1 MTDNAS
7 AAAAVNNI
15 NESDAQSS
23 SVPHV
28 IRVTFLGVAGILV
41 NPPNNNPDDAGPR
54 LQSAPINFPP
64 PSNLRAVASIS
75 RTYKSGGKPSGLS
88 NCLSKP
94 PSGRGSSEINS
105 SNSEIDKAS
114 ALSAEPER
122 FVAVWNDDCQDL
134 NQNLINTS
142 NDVAFEADL
151 VPSMGESEN
160 DPSSTFAPKT
170 FCITLGL
177 VPDNVEE
184 EITPNEGGG
193 GAVGPMVAIPI
204 GFSHL
209 IINGE
214 ETLNGRRKQLDLPLT
229 SVSNLIGPFGVESPL
244 MKLTKAVDGADAT
257 EAKAKKSKSIVKRMF
272 KKGTKSANGADR
284 SIFQLG
290 RPPNNEERN
299 LFLERF
305 GVDQSGDAIVRVAL
319 EVFPRGSDLEK
330 TFKQKAKLR
339 KRKQRKQA
347 ETKNTARV
355 TPSAIHSSMVEKR
368 DDISAVSSSSLVDDA
383 DDGSADSDCSQS
395 YTQISS
401 DGEESWDNGNTGS
414 WGDDEE
420 TFATFEDTVGTMDT
434 MDTRDISLPPPTS
447 NAKGVFGRMF
457 DCAVPTCTKEDDY
470 LMVDDVA
477 GDGVSHYNIDAVASA
492 MASMSMS
499 VNGQETDKNSM
510 SNGSP
515 EKNIPSRVVTTKVR
529 ESAKTKESD
538 AAKVPTPSPV
548 AIPNPQKST
557 EDGPHDSGV
566 AEVLKFN
573 ASSIQLQE
581 STESKHDS
589 DVPGGSN
596 LNETLVF
603 PPKVAETV
611 IKANNSP
618 KDAVP
623 KKKEKT
629 RGGFF
634 RRNHSTKKEKKST
647 AAMKT
652 PPLAEVLPDD
662 IMNQIDEEIEGHEFT
677 LAQHS
682 QNSF

>member
-1 MTDNAS
+1 
-7 AAAAVNNI
+7 
-15 NESDAQSS
+15 
-23 SVPHV
+23 
-28 IRVTFLGVAGILV
+28 
-41 NPPNNNPDDAGPR
+41 
-54 LQSAPINFPP
+54 
-64 PSNLRAVASIS
+64 
-75 RTYKSGGKPSGLS
+75 
-88 NCLSKP
+88 
-94 PSGRGSSEINS
+94 
-105 SNSEIDKAS
+105 
-114 ALSAEPER
+114 
-122 FVAVWNDDCQDL
+122 
-134 NQNLINTS
+134 
-142 NDVAFEADL
+142 
-151 VPSMGESEN
+151 
-160 DPSSTFAPKT
+160 
-170 FCITLGL
+170 
-177 VPDNVEE
+177 
-184 EITPNEGGG
+184 
-193 GAVGPMVAIPI
+193 
-204 GFSHL
+204 
-209 IINGE
+209 
-214 ETLNGRRKQLDLPLT
+214 
-229 SVSNLIGPFGVESPL
+229 
-244 MKLTKAVDGADAT
+244 MKLTKAADGADVT
-257 EAKAKKSKSIVKRMF
+257 ETKTKKSKSIVKRMF

-290 RPPNNEERN
+290 RLPNNEERN

-355 TPSAIHSSMVEKR
+355 TPSAIHSSMSERRV
-368 DDISAVSSSSLVDDA
+368 DISPVSSSSLVDDA
-383 DDGSADSDCSQS
+383 DDGSSDSDCSQS

-420 TFATFEDTVGTMDT
+420 TFATFEDTVVTMDT
-434 MDTRDISLPPPTS
+434 MDTRDIPPPTP

-470 LMVDDVA
+470 LMVDGVA

-510 SNGSP
+510 SNGSA

-538 AAKVPTPSPV
+538 AAKVLIPSPV
-548 AIPNPQKST
+548 VIPKPQKST
-557 EDGPHDSGV
+557 EDGPHDSDL

-573 ASSIQLQE
+573 ALSIQLQE

-596 LNETLVF
+596 LKETLVF
-603 PPKVAETV
+603 SPIAETV

-652 PPLAEVLPDD
+652 PPLAEILPGV
-662 IMNQIDEEIEGHEFT
+662 IMDQIEDEIEGHEFT